1 MSIDA
6 AKRHYGSLLA
16 GAILAIVVV
25 NVLFEINT
33 HVKGTVPL
41 CTSSLTLLP

>member
-16 GAILAIVVV
+16 GAILAVVVV
-25 NVLFEINT
+25 NVVFEAKAN
-33 HVKGTVPL
+33 VEGTIPL
-41 CTSSLTLLP
+41 CTSSSILSP